1 MWTCIG
7 DELGRVK
14 IALMAMIGSLLAGLT
29 TATILLTL
37 GTNLN
42 TLLRQ
47 TTIIGVGGNM
57 FNQKAKMIENKSKVI
72 FTLFVVERKSSEQ
85 WYRIC

>member
-7 DELGRVK
+7 EELRDERVK
-14 IALMAMIGSLLAGLT
+14 IALIEMIGPLLAGLT

-42 TLLRQ
+42 TFLRQ

-57 FNQKAKMIENKSKVI
+57 F
-72 FTLFVVERKSSEQ
+72 
-85 WYRIC
+85 

>member
-7 DELGRVK
+7 EELADGRVK
-14 IALMAMIGSLLAGLT
+14 IALIEMIGPLLAGLT

-42 TLLRQ
+42 TFLRQ
-47 TTIIGVGGNM
+47 KNITEV
-57 FNQKAKMIENKSKVI
+57 FC
-72 FTLFVVERKSSEQ
+72 L
-85 WYRIC
+85 